1 LKILLT
7 GKTGQLGWEL
17 ARTLA
22 PLGEITAVDRH
33 GLDLADAAAIAS
45 TVRQLRPNLI
55 VNAAAYTAV
64 DRAQTESATAHAV
77 NATAPEILARE
88 AYALGAA
95 LVHFSTDY
103 VFDGKH
109 SGPYEETNACAP
121 ASIYGQSKLAGE
133 QAIAASGV
141 AHLILRT
148 SWVYAARGSN
158 FLLTMLRLARTK
170 PELAVVADQFG
181 APTWARMIAEAT
193 ALIIARCGNAP
204 QTILDALVQRG
215 GVYHLSAAGR
225 TSWHGFAE
233 AIMREA
239 GLAIPVRA
247 ITTAD
252 YPLPAPRPA
261 NSVLANGKLAKQFGV
276 ALPGWEIGVRQ
287 CVEEFAPRD
296 PRHGV
301 PGAAIR

>member
-22 PLGEITAVDRH
+22 PLGELTAVDRH
-33 GLDLADAAAIAS
+33 ALDLSDSTAIAS
-45 TVRQLRPNLI
+45 TVRQLKPNLI

-64 DRAQTESATAHAV
+64 DRAQTEIAAAHAI

-88 AYALGAA
+88 ARALGAA

-103 VFDGKH
+103 VFDGKKN
-109 SGPYEETNACAP
+109 GAYEESDTPAP
-121 ASIYGQSKLAGE
+121 GSVYGQSKLAGE
-133 QAIAASGV
+133 EAIAASGV
-141 AHLILRT
+141 AHLVLRT

-193 ALIIARCGNAP
+193 ALILARCGTTP
-204 QTILDALVQRG
+204 QAMLEGLAQRG
-215 GVYHLSAAGR
+215 GIYHLSAAGR

-233 AIMREA
+233 AIVRDA
-239 GLAIPVRA
+239 GLATPVRA

-261 NSVLANGKLAKQFGV
+261 ISVLANEKLAKQFGV
-276 ALPGWEIGVRQ
+276 ALPDWETGVRQ
-287 CVEEFAPRD
+287 CIEELVLRD
-296 PRHGV
+296 PQQ
-301 PGAAIR
+301 GAPVR

>member
-1 LKILLT
+1 MKILLT
-7 GKTGQLGWEL
+7 GKAGQLGWEL
-17 ARTLA
+17 VRTLA
-22 PLGEITAVDRH
+22 PLGELTAVDRH
-33 GLDLADAAAIAS
+33 GLDLTDSAAIAS
-45 TVRQLRPNLI
+45 AVRQLRPNLI
-55 VNAAAYTAV
+55 VNTAAYTAV

-88 AYALGAA
+88 ARALGAV

-103 VFDGKH
+103 VFDGKQ
-109 SGPYEETNACAP
+109 SGPYEETDVCAP
-121 ASIYGQSKLAGE
+121 ASVYGQTKLAGE
-133 QAIAASGV
+133 EAIVASGA
-141 AHLILRT
+141 AHLVLRT

-158 FLLTMLRLARTK
+158 FLLTMLRLARSK

-193 ALIIARCGNAP
+193 ALILARCGTTPRA
-204 QTILDALVQRG
+204 ILDALGQHG
-215 GVYHLSAAGR
+215 GIYHLSAAGR

-247 ITTAD
+247 ITTTD

-287 CVEEFAPRD
+287 CVEELALRD
-296 PRHGV
+296 SQHAAA
-301 PGAAIR
+301 GAASR

>member
-1 LKILLT
+1 
-7 GKTGQLGWEL
+7 
-17 ARTLA
+17 
-22 PLGEITAVDRH
+22 
-33 GLDLADAAAIAS
+33 
-45 TVRQLRPNLI
+45 
-55 VNAAAYTAV
+55 
-64 DRAQTESATAHAV
+64 
-77 NATAPEILARE
+77 
-88 AYALGAA
+88 
-95 LVHFSTDY
+95 VHFSTDY
-103 VFDGKH
+103 VFDGER
-109 SGPYEETNACAP
+109 SGAYEESDTPAP
-121 ASIYGQSKLAGE
+121 KSVYGQSKLAGE

-193 ALIIARCGNAP
+193 ALIVARCGATP
-204 QTILDALVQRG
+204 QAMLDTVGQRG
-215 GVYHLSAAGR
+215 GIYHLSAAGR

-233 AIMREA
+233 TIMREA
-239 GLAIPVRA
+239 GLATPVRA

-276 ALPGWEIGVRQ
+276 VLPNWEIGVRQ
-287 CVEEFAPRD
+287 CVEELALRD
-296 PRHGV
+296 SQHGTS
-301 PGAAIR
+301 GTNHR